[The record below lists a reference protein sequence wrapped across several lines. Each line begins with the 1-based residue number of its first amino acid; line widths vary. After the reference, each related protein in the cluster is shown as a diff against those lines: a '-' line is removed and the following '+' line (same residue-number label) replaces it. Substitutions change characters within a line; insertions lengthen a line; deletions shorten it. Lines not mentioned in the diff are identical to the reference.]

1 MRFRDPSRNGGAEG
15 VNWERLKKRVRQQAG
30 QLSYPKPI
38 VEFPQLG
45 TFKIDEGPLVRWE
58 TPIIWGDSDLIAGK
72 RKVNLIFTLIE
83 HCLSILED
91 LGADDSSFRPYLEQ
105 AWGRDTTG
113 QQFRF
118 QPGLVQSVFQG
129 ILNDFPFDELYAS
142 LWDKAKDAF
151 HDDYEGRRFAA
162 PEEGTK
168 ERWEWLQ
175 ETFLKEA
182 GKRLDEQRA
191 VLAWRAIDDTFALT
205 VFDNRPR
212 PSRDHDAAAY
222 TFPFNQT
229 IAELNAR
236 LREKICTLT

>member
-1 MRFRDPSRNGGAEG
+1 MRFRDP
-15 VNWERLKKRVRQQAG
+15 
-30 QLSYPKPI
+30 
-38 VEFPQLG
+38 
-45 TFKIDEGPLVRWE
+45 
-58 TPIIWGDSDLIAGK
+58 
-72 RKVNLIFTLIE
+72 LIFTLIE

-105 AWGRDTTG
+105 AWGRDPTG
-113 QQFRF
+113 QTFRF
-118 QPGLVQSVFQG
+118 QPGLVQSVFRR
-129 ILNDFPFDELYAS
+129 ILNDFPFDELYAA

-182 GKRLDEQRA
+182 GKRLGEPRA
-191 VLAWRAIDDTFALT
+191 VLAWRAIDDTFAMT

-229 IAELNAR
+229 IAELNVR
-236 LREKICTLT
+236 LRKKICALT